1 MKRLLF
7 IPLLL
12 LLLFSAYAGP
22 CYEEL
27 ETVSLVTISS
37 RASVP
42 VLPLEGVSFVTEGER
57 IIPEKIV
64 YSSSD
69 ASTYLEALNTKPKC
83 SILESALYTVTQNGA
98 MMKRTKKMLEE
109 RNYRKGQLVVSGT
122 VTLESKSEL
131 DKMDIILTGNLSSF
145 RASADLDLV
154 IVSESEV
161 YSVRGKLDITGGDDR
176 IFTISSSDY
185 TVNDIR
191 YDVELKYSLRK
202 A

>member
-7 IPLLL
+7 LSLL
-12 LLLFSAYAGP
+12 LLLFFPLCAGP

-27 ETVSLVTISS
+27 ETVSLVTLSS

-42 VLPLEGVSFVTEGER
+42 LLPLEGVSFIGDEDK
-57 IIPEKIV
+57 IIPDKIV

-83 SILESALYTVTQNGA
+83 SILESALYSITQNGA
-98 MMKRTKKMLEE
+98 TMKRTKKMLQE
-109 RNYRKGQLVVSGT
+109 RNYQKGELVVTGA
-122 VTLESKSEL
+122 VTLTTRSEL

-145 RASADLDLV
+145 QAYADLDLV
-154 IVSESEV
+154 IVSGSEV
-161 YSVRGKLDITGGDDR
+161 YSVKGKLDIEGGDDK

-185 TVNDIR
+185 TVNGIK
-191 YDVELKYSLRK
+191 YDVELKYRLRK